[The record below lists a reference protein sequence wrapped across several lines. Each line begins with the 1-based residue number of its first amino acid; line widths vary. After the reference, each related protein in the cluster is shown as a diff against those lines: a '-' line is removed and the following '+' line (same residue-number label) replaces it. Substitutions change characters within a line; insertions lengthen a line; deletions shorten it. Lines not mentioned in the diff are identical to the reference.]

1 MELKPFTEVVL
12 FTYTSK
18 CIHNC
23 NIYNLNMVIHIT
35 KNIKNILI
43 RICSALIAMFSC
55 EFCGFQFRIVV
66 VISDDVIVSL
76 PESSPIS
83 TEPSGSKSCS
93 SFNNAFSLV
102 YFKVYYDSIQSSI
115 KRIYLITTI
124 FTLNSHQL
132 CPNLTVGEQR
142 EFLLW

>member
-55 EFCGFQFRIVV
+55 EFCGF
-66 VISDDVIVSL
+66 
-76 PESSPIS
+76 
-83 TEPSGSKSCS
+83 
-93 SFNNAFSLV
+93 
-102 YFKVYYDSIQSSI
+102 
-115 KRIYLITTI
+115 
-124 FTLNSHQL
+124 
-132 CPNLTVGEQR
+132 
-142 EFLLW
+142 